1 MAVSVENVS
10 KTFRLPHQQYS
21 TLKERVLHPLR
32 STDYDELH
40 AVKNISLEIANGE
53 FFGIVGRNGS
63 GKSTLLKCI
72 AGIYGVDTGRISDR
86 GAAVPVHRARGG
98 LQHGPDRA
106 RQRDHQRDHAR
117 AQPQGSERRDS
128 TR

>member
-1 MAVSVENVS
+1 MPAPTARGGPAAVSIEGVS

-21 TLKERVLHPLR
+21 TLKERALHPFR

-40 AVKNISLEIANGE
+40 AVKDVSLEIATGE

-72 AGIYGVDTGRISDR
+72 AGIYGVDAGRISIA
-86 GAAVPVHRARGG
+86 GQALPVHRAGG
-98 LQHGPDRA
+98 RLQHGPDGA

-117 AQPQGSERRDS
+117 V
-128 TR
+128 